1 VRKQHQLSPNSFVWA
16 LPPPSTAHLFELIKS
31 SRRSEVVYR
40 DPYYSNPDDV
50 PKVAHVYGGRVFN
63 LKADSIKYLP
73 PFKHQTLSSN
83 GIGQPAYRKRSG
95 ITSWEYY
102 ARPPAAKEM
111 RDWLESELNAS
122 SAQRRAARISSQV
135 SPFTPRFS
143 GSCTDWDRT

>member
-1 VRKQHQLSPNSFVWA
+1 
-16 LPPPSTAHLFELIKS
+16 
-31 SRRSEVVYR
+31 VYR

-143 GSCTDWDRT
+143 GSCTDWDRISHRLKVQLRSIQDSTSFQQKGQHLRSKRSSIWPF